1 MNLTLRR
8 TTVGDRAVLV
18 LEGDVDLATVP
29 RFGDA
34 LTKLVTDTAGTVC
47 VVDLD
52 TAGSIDD
59 TAFGLLLG
67 AAGRARSA
75 HGDLAVVCTDHR
87 LRQRLADT
95 GFDRAVRVIASIS
108 AA

>member
-1 MNLTLRR
+1 MNLSTRR
-8 TTVGDRAVLV
+8 TTVGDVHVLV
-18 LEGDVDLATVP
+18 VEGNIDLATVP

-34 LTKLVTDTAGTVC
+34 LTRLTADTRGTTC

-52 TAGSIDD
+52 TAGTIDD

-67 AAGRARSA
+67 AAGRARTA
-75 HGDLAVVCTDHR
+75 GGDLAVVCTDQR
-87 LRQRLADT
+87 LRERLVT
-95 GFDRAVRVIASIS
+95 NGFDRAVRVVSSIT

>member
-1 MNLTLRR
+1 MNLSSRR
-8 TTVGDRAVLV
+8 TTVGDRNVLV
-18 LEGDVDLATVP
+18 LEGNIDLATVP
-29 RFGDA
+29 KFGDV
-34 LTKLVTDTAGTVC
+34 LNRLVNDSAGAIC

-67 AAGRARSA
+67 AAGRARAAS
-75 HGDLAVVCTDHR
+75 GDLAVVCTDAR

-95 GFDRAVRVIASIS
+95 GFDRAVRVVAAIS